1 MGNQNSSIL
10 EVLSVTTEFKH
21 KKFQFLE
28 KVYESTPQSIYHNS
42 VSYLKVPNI
51 F

>member
-21 KKFQFLE
+21 KKFQYM